1 MSCGN
6 YSFRMKEK
14 LVVKVEKLLLLILIF
29 TNFFI
34 IFNSNFKKNL
44 LEYLTFT
51 VLTIE

>member
-29 TNFFI
+29 TNFFK
-34 IFNSNFKKNL
+34 FHFPSQTRFDPKRAN
-44 LEYLTFT
+44 
-51 VLTIE
+51 